1 MMRYVL
7 ATAVVVMAL
16 ASPAAA
22 AMNCGEMLTK
32 YSTMLGKMDSVG
44 AERRA
49 AMHRMV
55 INGYDYC
62 MAGDEFNARKF
73 FEMLEKERR

>member
-1 MMRYVL
+1 MMRHIII
-7 ATAVVVMAL
+7 ATAVVTAL

-22 AMNCGEMLTK
+22 AMNCGDMLSK
-32 YSTMLGKMDSVG
+32 ASSDLGKMDHISS
-44 AERRA
+44 EKRA

-55 INGYDYC
+55 VQGYDYC

-73 FEMLEKERR
+73 FEMLEKDRR